1 MIKPVKFVRINGR
14 IIPVKKRKEAQLA
27 YERWKER
34 KIVPTRKITSRKI
47 ARSQFLRGEPVRRL
61 WGQRGVGNIYQT
73 KTMNIG
79 KRRIEVK
86 PPNNLRDFN
95 MTLDQIITSI
105 NKTKDKRF
113 IHIRLPKY
121 DTGKNHKII
130 KSLQKYPYAK
140 KVKWDDVWGEGKIII
155 DAKNYRRSY

>member
-1 MIKPVKFVRINGR
+1 M
-14 IIPVKKRKEAQLA
+14 KKRREAQLA

-61 WGQRGVGNIYQT
+61 WGQRGVGNIYKT

-86 PPNNLRDFN
+86 PPQDLRDFN
-95 MTLDQIITSI
+95 RTLDQIITSL
-105 NKTKDKRF
+105 NKTKGKRF
-113 IHIRLPKY
+113 IHIRLPRY
-121 DTGKNHKII
+121 DTSKNTKII
-130 KSLQKYPYAK
+130 KALQKYPMPK
-140 KVKWDDVWGEGKIII
+140 SKMG
-155 DAKNYRRSY
+155 